1 MMASCVYF
9 IMTDGFWSYPGFVA
23 AEVVCLSSI
32 VTMLLAIDAI
42 SAIKCKTVGK
52 LKTNRAIR
60 VATGADY
67 ESDEDEMNLKKQV
80 NRATKTNRV
89 KAQDEFGVGESEYDS
104 EEDSVRE
111 LVGAETRRGDER
123 TRKSHAQMSHFG
135 SEGTVNSKMSAQT
148 AMMNEE
154 ARKQIAM
161 LEELAHQMREEKR

>member
-1 MMASCVYF
+1 MMVSCVYF

-23 AEVVCLSSI
+23 AEVVSLSSI

-80 NRATKTNRV
+80 NRATKTTRV

-111 LVGAETRRGDER
+111 LVGAETRRGDD
-123 TRKSHAQMSHFG
+123 G
-135 SEGTVNSKMSAQT
+135 
-148 AMMNEE
+148 
-154 ARKQIAM
+154 
-161 LEELAHQMREEKR
+161 LEMETKRG